1 MNEEALENYKNLK
14 IPVHYLVKT
23 AHDTY
28 TEIAEQYQADGTC
41 HICTKP
47 QEKEVEQQKEVQQQ
61 IEMQQTKEA
70 QQPIEVQE
78 ISGWIN
84 AKKTPYGRYLQTGV
98 RAALAGNTAKNTVT
112 QNTQKRQK
120 QADGYWS
127 LARKNSC
134 IRHYMSGQN

>member
-84 AKKTPYGRYLQTGV
+84 ARRLHTL
-98 RAALAGNTAKNTVT
+98 
-112 QNTQKRQK
+112 
-120 QADGYWS
+120 S
-127 LARKNSC
+127 L
-134 IRHYMSGQN
+134 IHI